1 MHPPFFPLF
10 NSAVCGEEE
19 APFTV
24 RGENVVG
31 NFNCEKGGGEEK
43 RHFSTSTSKIPNK
56 TFWWYNLLLGNSHD
70 YYSDSALFLH

>member
-10 NSAVCGEEE
+10 NSAVCGEDE

-31 NFNCEKGGGEEK
+31 NFNCEKGGGEE